1 MEIKIK
7 VIDRISISFFL
18 TFDSSTSIKEVRDR
32 ISKRLNKNPETI
44 TLKRG
49 NEVLNDRLDLD
60 SYEFGSYGV
69 IEISFI

>member
-7 VIDRISISFFL
+7 VIDRISTTFYL
-18 TFDSSTSIKEVRDR
+18 TFNSSTSIKEVKEK
-32 ISKRLNKNPETI
+32 ICNKLKKNPETI
-44 TLKRG
+44 TLRRG
-49 NEVLNDRLDLD
+49 NEILNDKLDLD